1 MHNMLRLRL
10 LTRILFAAIL
20 KNSVPQDAWAS
31 KSFPVA
37 RCSRGSGIPRNTHG
51 DHYAPQLSEVNF
63 AVKIAVLTKEFPPH
77 VYGGAGV
84 HVDYLTR
91 ELAGLDNG
99 IHEIH
104 ILCFGGQRE
113 QAGGRKVLGIQGC
126 ASIGRID
133 PLRTKLMDTLFRDI
147 AMAGTLQE
155 ADVLHCHTWYTHLA
169 GCLLKQILQLPL
181 ILTTHSLEPQR
192 PWKREQL
199 GAGYNASCWLEKT
212 AYQNADGIIAVSET
226 MKKDV
231 HAAYGVPLNE
241 IEVIHNGIDEKQYRP
256 TTEPRVLEK
265 YGINLS
271 RPFVLLVARLTRQK
285 GILHFLESVNYI
297 ESDVQV
303 VLCAGVPDTPE
314 FMLEVT
320 EKVERIRSRSTHPV
334 IWVQENVPQKDLI
347 ALYSHA
353 SVFICPS
360 IYEPFGLINLEA
372 MACGT
377 PVVASAVGGI
387 PEVVLDGETGVLVPF
402 EPVSKSNSEPKNP
415 RGFARDLAR
424 AVDEL
429 LLAPGNLDGMGKKA
443 RQRVE
448 ERFSWP
454 VAARK
459 TLDFYVKVLE
469 ASESKKTLP

>member
-1 MHNMLRLRL
+1 MLGLRKAFLSPVRWRLGNSTEHARPL
-10 LTRILFAAIL
+10 CPAIE
-20 KNSVPQDAWAS
+20 
-31 KSFPVA
+31 
-37 RCSRGSGIPRNTHG
+37 RG
-51 DHYAPQLSEVNF
+51 NF

-99 IHEIH
+99 VHEIN
-104 ILCFGGQRE
+104 ILCFGEQRE
-113 QAGGRKVLGIQGC
+113 QTGGRKVLGVQGC
-126 ASIGRID
+126 ASIDRID
-133 PLRTKLMDTLFRDI
+133 PRRAKLMDTLLRDI

-226 MKKDV
+226 MKIDV
-231 HAAYGVPLNE
+231 HAAYGVSLNE

-256 TTEPRVLEK
+256 TTKPQVLEK
-265 YGINLS
+265 YGISLS

-297 ESDVQV
+297 QSDVQV
-303 VLCAGVPDTPE
+303 VLCAGAPDTPA
-314 FMLEVT
+314 FMQEVS
-320 EKVERIRSRSTHPV
+320 EKIERTRHRSKHPV
-334 IWVQENVPQKDLI
+334 IWVQETVPQKDLI
-347 ALYSHA
+347 ALYTHA

-387 PEVVLDGETGVLVPF
+387 PEVVVDGETGELVPF
-402 EPVSKSNSEPKNP
+402 EPISKSNSEPSNP

-424 AVDEL
+424 AVDGL
-429 LLAPGNLDGMGKKA
+429 LLAPGNLETMGKKA

-448 ERFSWP
+448 ERFSWHA
-454 VAARK
+454 AARK
-459 TLDFYVKVLE
+459 TLDFYVKVLG
-469 ASESKKTLP
+469 ASESKKTLHGPVL